1 MSKRG
6 NAEWPDKKII
16 AAKLQLRKL
25 FDQRRDPEWP
35 NWAVEIGDVRLELR
49 KLLDRYPKAP
59 CHHLM
64 AYIKTRAREAVNR
77 CCLPNPRK
85 EFPGGSLAQL
95 LADYRNA
102 LDLGWG
108 RLDYFKKTAED
119 GWHRGS
125 VGVLEGSYNSGTW
138 RIADAIEAQ
147 LKRAEALVKIDP
159 DFAEDVAFWQDC
171 LADKYLG
178 AVLWGRKNA

>member
-6 NAEWPDKKII
+6 NAEWPDKKIR

-35 NWAVEIGDVRLELR
+35 NWAVEIRDVRLELR
-49 KLLDRYPKAP
+49 KLLDRYPKAF
-59 CHHLM
+59 HALM
-64 AYIKTRAREAVNR
+64 RYIVESGGDYESLLPPQSPKRISRED
-77 CCLPNPRK
+77 
-85 EFPGGSLAQL
+85 LAQL

-125 VGVLEGSYNSGTW
+125 VGVLEGSYDSGTW
-138 RIADAIEAQ
+138 RTADAIEAQ

>member
-16 AAKLQLRKL
+16 AANLQLRKL
-25 FDQRRDPEWP
+25 FDQRHDSEWP
-35 NWAVEIGDVRLELR
+35 NWAVEIRDVRLELR
-49 KLLDRYPKAP
+49 KPLDRSPKAF
-59 CHHLM
+59 HALM
-64 AYIKTRAREAVNR
+64 RYLVESGGDYQSLLPPQSPKTSSRE
-77 CCLPNPRK
+77 
-85 EFPGGSLAQL
+85 E
-95 LADYRNA
+95 
-102 LDLGWG
+102 
-108 RLDYFKKTAED
+108 KTAED

-125 VGVLEGSYNSGTW
+125 VGVLEGSYDSGTW
-138 RIADAIEAQ
+138 RTADAIEAQ